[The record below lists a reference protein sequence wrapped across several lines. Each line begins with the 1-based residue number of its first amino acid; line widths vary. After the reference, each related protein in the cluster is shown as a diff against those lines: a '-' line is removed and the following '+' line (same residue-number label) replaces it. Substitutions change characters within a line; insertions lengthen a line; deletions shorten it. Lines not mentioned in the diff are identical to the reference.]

1 MCKVTFHRTTLSQCV
16 HHGDA
21 GFWHIT
27 ALSAPNI
34 SHHRLHTTQ
43 EYWYHEALEK
53 YITLSQDSQDFYTKP
68 ISSKTTLHLQ
78 TKRYKLFISL
88 YKILHALL
96 CHSRSWSFIAIFL
109 SQMVF
114 VKIHSRILHEDCHKS
129 ILSTSFKLILKLY
142 YQPDK
147 TLAIM
152 ITVGT
157 LEQPEHVQYLPNL
170 SQISFVT
177 IHLTQLAHSL
187 SLQHLPII
195 EQCVV

>member
-1 MCKVTFHRTTLSQCV
+1 M
-16 HHGDA
+16 
-21 GFWHIT
+21 
-27 ALSAPNI
+27 
-34 SHHRLHTTQ
+34 
-43 EYWYHEALEK
+43 
-53 YITLSQDSQDFYTKP
+53 
-68 ISSKTTLHLQ
+68 Q
-78 TKRYKLFISL
+78 TKVYFSVQNSTPLDIVL
-88 YKILHALL
+88 YQ
-96 CHSRSWSFIAIFL
+96 SRLWPFIAIYM

-177 IHLTQLAHSL
+177 IHLT
-187 SLQHLPII
+187 
-195 EQCVV
+195 